1 MNTNTNMNVNT
12 EPVPFFGFLS
22 EILSLLMLNA
32 PIVHFN
38 SDYQF
43 GHMEENNYVNG
54 IVMG

>member
-1 MNTNTNMNVNT
+1 MNVNT

-32 PIVHFN
+32 PIVYFN